1 MSGLDVF
8 TTQESISAY
17 VRQEFPNYIV
27 YDDILLDDEFII
39 KQGNKVKPYIVLQ
52 YGGLN
57 NSQTGGSFVGVR
69 HDEYYSNVDLCVV
82 APTPNQARRGLNA
95 LQNVLLGWTPT
106 DSTPMRIT
114 SGMDILG
121 IPNISGSTIAYIASV
136 RMAYNVNTT
145 DIGAYINH

>member
-1 MSGLDVF
+1 MSGLNIIA
-8 TTQESISAY
+8 TQDSISAY
-17 VRQEFPNYIV
+17 VRQEFSNYTV
-27 YDDILLDDEFII
+27 YDDVLLDDEFIV

-57 NSQTGGSFVGVR
+57 SSPTNGSFVGVR
-69 HDEYYSNVDLCVV
+69 HDEYYSNVDLCMI

-95 LQNVLLGWTPT
+95 LQNTLLGWKPL

-121 IPNISGSTIAYIASV
+121 IPNIAGSTIAYIASV
-136 RMAYNVNTT
+136 RMSYNVNIT
-145 DIGAYINH
+145 DIGAYISH

>member
-8 TTQESISAY
+8 ATQESISAY
-17 VRQEFPNYIV
+17 VRQEFPNYTV
-27 YDDILLDDEFII
+27 YDDIFLDDEFII
-39 KQGNKVKPYIVLQ
+39 KQSNKVKPYIVLQ

-57 NSQTGGSFVGVR
+57 NAQTNGSFVGVR
-69 HDEYYSNVDLCVV
+69 YDEYYSNVDLCVV

-95 LQNVLLGWTPT
+95 LQNVLLGWKPT

-114 SGMDILG
+114 SGMDVLG
-121 IPNISGSTIAYIASV
+121 IPNITGSTITYIASV

-145 DIGAYINH
+145 DIGAYISH

>member
-17 VRQEFPNYIV
+17 VRQQFPNYVV
-27 YDDILLDDEFII
+27 YDDIILDDEFII

-57 NSQTGGSFVGVR
+57 DSGTAGSFAGVR
-69 HDEYYSNVDLCVV
+69 HDEYYSTVDLCVI

-121 IPNISGSTIAYIASV
+121 IPNSSNLVTVYLASV

-145 DIGAYINH
+145 DIGAYIAH

>member
-1 MSGLDVF
+1 MSGLNII

-17 VRQEFPNYIV
+17 VRSQFTNYVV
-27 YDDILLDDEFII
+27 YDDIILDDDYII
-39 KQGNKVKPYIVLQ
+39 RQGNKVKPYIVLQ

-57 NSQTGGSFVGVR
+57 NSPTNGSFVGVR
-69 HDEYYSNVDLCVV
+69 HDEYYSTVDLCVI
-82 APTPNQARRGLNA
+82 APNPNQARRGLTA
-95 LQNVLLGWTPT
+95 LQDTMLGWKPV

-121 IPNISGSTIAYIASV
+121 IPDNSGAVSVYLASV

-145 DIGAYINH
+145 DVGAHITH